1 MTELIDTLHTLCQ
14 VGVAFLG
21 FGGMATAIGSRGT
34 QRHRHAFANLNGS
47 LLAGFVLAVGSALP
61 LMFHHFGLESA
72 TALRSAAGV
81 LLATNAAI
89 TYYALRWSP
98 TEQPDAFAK
107 FFFLPAE
114 LAINGCLLVVVFGG
128 LAGAAPGIYLLVLV
142 LALLEGGVGFLTFFH
157 DAFTTE
163 NPAQDS

>member
-1 MTELIDTLHTLCQ
+1 MADLIDTLHTLCQ

-34 QRHRHAFANLNGS
+34 QRHQHAFTNLNGS

-61 LMFHHFGLESA
+61 LVFHHFGLESA

-81 LLATNAAI
+81 LLATNGAI

-98 TEQPDAFAK
+98 TEELDPFAK
-107 FFFLPAE
+107 FFFFPAE
-114 LAINGCLLVVVFGG
+114 LAINVCLLVVVFGG
-128 LAGAAPGIYLLVLV
+128 LAGVAPGIYLVVLV
-142 LALLEGGVGFLTFFH
+142 LALFEGGIGFLIFFH
-157 DAFTTE
+157 HVFTTE
-163 NPAQDS
+163 NSAQDP

>member
-1 MTELIDTLHTLCQ
+1 MTDLIDTLHTLCQ

-34 QRHRHAFANLNGS
+34 QLHQHAFANLNGS
-47 LLAGFVLAVGSALP
+47 LLAGFLLTVGSTLP
-61 LMFHHFGLESA
+61 LVFHHFGLESA

-98 TEQPDAFAK
+98 TEQLDAFAK
-107 FFFLPAE
+107 YFFVPVE
-114 LAINGCLLVVVFGG
+114 LVINACLLVVVFGG
-128 LAGAAPGIYLLVLV
+128 LAGATSGIYLVVLV
-142 LALLEGGVGFLTFFH
+142 LALFEGAVGFLTFFH
-157 DAFTTE
+157 DVFTRE
-163 NPAQDS
+163 NSAQDP

>member
-1 MTELIDTLHTLCQ
+1 MADLIDTLHTLCQ

-21 FGGMATAIGSRGT
+21 FGGMATAIGGRGT
-34 QRHRHAFANLNGS
+34 QRHQHGFANLNGS

-61 LMFHHFGLESA
+61 LVFHHFGLESA

-81 LLATNAAI
+81 LLATNGAI

-114 LAINGCLLVVVFGG
+114 VAINACLLVVVLGG
-128 LAGAAPGIYLLVLV
+128 FAGAAPGVYLLVLV

-157 DAFTTE
+157 DVFTTQ
-163 NPAQDS
+163 NSAQDS